1 MARLSPLALTLCLLA
16 LPARA
21 DVAEAVADHILPGHD
36 RFAAATVALVDAV
49 GKTCARDAIQ
59 PAFHAAFDAWMGVQH
74 IRIGPVEEEGRGLA
88 IAFWPDPKGLGL
100 KAQKA
105 LLAGDPAKLAPTAFA
120 EQSVAARGLTGLERL
135 IFTNELETEDLGRD
149 TCPLIRATAHDLA
162 RIAAE
167 MRAGWQGEFAAVL
180 QSAGAP
186 GNTRFLSQTEARQ
199 ALFTQLVT
207 GLEHLRDHRLGRP
220 MGTFDRPTPERAEA
234 RASGRSL
241 QNVILSLQGMRGLS
255 QSLAAPEAAPETLAA
270 FDRAEA
276 LARDLHDPVFA
287 GVATPQG
294 RLRVEVVQQAV
305 DQVRLAAL
313 AEIGPALG
321 VGLGF
326 NSLDGD

>member
-1 MARLSPLALTLCLLA
+1 MVRLPPLALTLCLLA

-21 DVAEAVADHILPGHD
+21 DVAEAVTGHILPGHD
-36 RFAAATVALVDAV
+36 RFAQATAALVGAV
-49 GKTCARDAIQ
+49 GETCEHGQ
-59 PAFHAAFDAWMGVQH
+59 MVPAFHAAFDAWMGVQH

-105 LLAGDPAKLAPTAFA
+105 LLAGDPAKLAPATFA

-135 IFTNELETEDLGRD
+135 IFTDDLGKD
-149 TCPLIRATAHDLA
+149 TCPLIRATAQDLA
-162 RIAAE
+162 RMASE
-167 MRAGWQGEFAAVL
+167 MREGWQEDFAAVL
-180 QSAGAP
+180 QSAGEP

-207 GLEHLRDHRLGRP
+207 GLEHLRDQRLGRP

-234 RASGRSL
+234 RAAGRSL
-241 QNVILSLQGMRGLS
+241 QNVILALQALRGLA
-255 QSLAAPEAAPETLAA
+255 QGLAAPEAIPETLAA

-313 AEIGPALG
+313 GELGPALG